1 MNGLSDLAEMLF
13 MTNKSK
19 LYSLVYKLLTLTL
32 ILLVATVTTERFL
45 QSLNSGQKLEVWN

>member
-32 ILLVATVTTERFL
+32 ILLVATVTTEKFL
-45 QSLNSGQKLEVWN
+45 PSLNSGQKLKVWT